1 MNSPVAEF
9 DYVIVGAG
17 PAGCVLANRL
27 SAHPGTSVCLLEA
40 GPSDRNIMLQVPAG
54 VYSAS
59 SNSRFAWQ
67 FATEPSDGTAGRS
80 IPMPQGRT
88 LGGSTA
94 INGMNYNRGAPEDF
108 DDWSRAGNSG
118 WSYADVLP
126 YFKKTERR
134 VGPGDARYRGFSG
147 SLPITD
153 SDWRHPVCDAFIQAA
168 ESRGVPRNP
177 DYNGASQAG
186 VGYYQRYIER
196 GWRVSAASAFL
207 RPARARKN
215 LEVKTNSRV
224 VSITLEKRRAVAVRF
239 VHGRDPATREVRAR
253 REIILAAGA
262 ANTPKILQ
270 LSGIGGHEDLGPIG
284 IPVLH
289 HLPGVGKNLQ
299 DHYMIHLVAAIKGS
313 QGISGHGLS
322 LVREVAKWAVGMP
335 SILAISPSLVYGFIN
350 TAGEGQRPD
359 LQIDV
364 ALGNYSRL
372 GGDRVPVLKAG
383 FYQLRPESRGY
394 VKARSADP
402 SESPIIQPNYLLA
415 ENDRR
420 AAVRGITAVRKIL
433 RAEPFGRFYQF
444 EEMPGDAITSD
455 ADCLAFA
462 REAGLTAYHLCGSC
476 QMGARPDNGA
486 VVDEK
491 LRVHGV
497 AGLRIADASIMP
509 CVPSA
514 NTSAAVFMIG
524 EKAADALAEPQRV
537 PEVRLA
543 LAV

>member
-1 MNSPVAEF
+1 MNSPVTEF

-27 SAHPGTSVCLLEA
+27 SAHSGTTVCLLEA
-40 GPSDRNIMLQVPAG
+40 GPNDRNIMLQVPAG

-59 SNSRFAWQ
+59 SSSRFAWQ
-67 FATEPSDGTAGRS
+67 FATEPSEGTAGRS
-80 IPMPQGRT
+80 IPMPQGMT

-94 INGMNYNRGAPEDF
+94 INGMNYNRGAREDF
-108 DDWSRAGNSG
+108 DEWSHSGNSG

-126 YFKKTERR
+126 YFKRTERR
-134 VGPGDARYRGFSG
+134 IGPGDARYRGFTG

-153 SDWRHPVCDAFIQAA
+153 SDWRHPVCDAFIRAA
-168 ESRGVPRNP
+168 ESLGVPRNP

-196 GWRVSAASAFL
+196 GWRISAASAFL
-207 RPARARKN
+207 RPARTRKN
-215 LEVKTNSRV
+215 LEVWTNSRA
-224 VSITLEKRRAVAVRF
+224 VSIVLDGRRAVGVRF
-239 VHGRDPATREVRAR
+239 VRGREAITHDVRAR

-262 ANTPKILQ
+262 ANTPKVLQ
-270 LSGIGGHEDLGPIG
+270 LSGIGGYEELASIG

-299 DHYMIHLVAAIKGS
+299 DHYMIHLVVAIKGS

-322 LVREVAKWAVGMP
+322 LVREMAKWALGMP

-350 TAGEGQRPD
+350 TAEMGQRPD

-372 GGDRVPVLKAG
+372 GNDRVPVLKAG
-383 FYQLRPESRGY
+383 LYQLRPESRGY
-394 VKARSADP
+394 VRARSADP
-402 SESPIIQPNYLLA
+402 SEPPVIQPNYLLA

-420 AAVRGITAVRKIL
+420 AAVRGIRAVRKIL
-433 RAEPFGRFYQF
+433 RAEPFERFYEF
-444 EEMPGDAITSD
+444 EELPGDAVTTEEE
-455 ADCLAFA
+455 CLAFA
-462 REAGLTAYHLCGSC
+462 REEGLTAYHLCGSC
-476 QMGARPDNGA
+476 QMGSRPENGA

-491 LRVHGV
+491 LRVHGLE
-497 AGLRIADASIMP
+497 GLRIADASIMP
-509 CVPSA
+509 SVPSA

-537 PEVRLA
+537 PEIRLA